1 MNDRTIKLL
10 IIGESGVGK
19 SSLIRRF
26 VHDKFDDNYDVTIG
40 MDFKGKVVNINGL
53 EYKLALWD
61 TAGAERFRSL
71 TPSFYRKALGAVLVY
86 HVTNRE
92 SLAKLETWLAEL
104 ENYSDNPNIATIVV
118 GIKIDRERIISR
130 EEGLKFARKHRAL
143 FLEASAKGYEC
154 VADVFKE
161 IVEKVVVHLLWGNV
175 KLFGQRFCGGRWR
188 RGRSRRFFANLL

>member
-61 TAGAERFRSL
+61 TAGAERFR
-71 TPSFYRKALGAVLVY
+71 TNVNYEVLQNDD
-86 HVTNRE
+86 T
-92 SLAKLETWLAEL
+92 
-104 ENYSDNPNIATIVV
+104 
-118 GIKIDRERIISR
+118 
-130 EEGLKFARKHRAL
+130 
-143 FLEASAKGYEC
+143 
-154 VADVFKE
+154 
-161 IVEKVVVHLLWGNV
+161 
-175 KLFGQRFCGGRWR
+175 RFCT
-188 RGRSRRFFANLL
+188 LKED